1 MEHATRNFH
10 AHGGNE
16 WVVGG
21 KLTFLPGATVEGAEG
36 LFDLPKGA
44 EAQLPFVVDSTATSV
59 AALREDYNALLS
71 ALKTAGLMAANA
83 PVNGDTEQTEP
94 DGGE

>member
-1 MEHATRNFH
+1 MSESTRNFH

-36 LFDLPKGA
+36 LFDLPSASGT
-44 EAQLPFVVDSTATSV
+44 QLPYQPPSTASTVS
-59 AALREDYNALLS
+59 ALREDFNLLLTALQR
-71 ALKTAGLMAANA
+71 AGLMAET
-83 PVNGDTEQTEP
+83 PEET
-94 DGGE
+94 

>member
-1 MEHATRNFH
+1 MMSESTRNFH

-36 LFDLPKGA
+36 LFDLPSASG
-44 EAQLPFVVDSTATSV
+44 EQLPYQPPSTASTVS
-59 AALREDYNALLS
+59 ALREDFNLLLTALQR
-71 ALKTAGLMAANA
+71 AGLMAET
-83 PVNGDTEQTEP
+83 PEET
-94 DGGE
+94 